1 MRIGVFTDL
10 HLGLVQYGL
19 KEREED
25 FYNQYDKAIQTFVD
39 AKVDIVV
46 TAGDIFDKPRP
57 SPKALEVFTN
67 GLNIL
72 KENDIQVLNIIGNH
86 SMVKSSDFV
95 TADEFIK
102 VTGLEDSYILL
113 DEDNTFT
120 QGDTTIVGLPY
131 HYNTELSELIEKI
144 NHLNDKVKGTKHNIL
159 VLHQEFK
166 EFCNYTGAELSIN
179 DINVENF
186 DLIIC
191 GHIHE
196 KKLIQVSEDTIFLQ
210 PGSLERSSIAEAKD
224 EENNGKGV
232 FIFDSEDIN
241 IDTISNGFIR
251 LKPERKFLIADM
263 YMNEKEDFDNIKN
276 EILTSVNE
284 YSHSPILFLTVHDK
298 TQSYNRFIDLTGD
311 LKSEFLTV
319 HFNYFDE
326 SNIESEEIITSA
338 DDIPTPREALR
349 LALNPLDED
358 EAKLGLDMYD
368 LLKDGKD
375 AKKIL
380 DDFLEKR
387 IEENRKKVEE
397 NPYEAEI
404 RELEEFFEN
413 L

>member
-25 FYNQYDKAIQTFVD
+25 FYNQYNKAIQTFVN

-72 KENDIQVLNIIGNH
+72 KENNIQVLNIIGNH

-120 QGDTTIVGLPY
+120 QKDTTIVGLPY

-144 NHLNDKVKGTKHNIL
+144 NNLNDKVKDTKHNIL

-196 KKLIQVSEDTIFLQ
+196 RKLIQVSEDTIFLQ

-241 IDTISNGFIR
+241 MDTIANGFIR

-263 YMNEKEDFDNIKN
+263 YMNEKEDFDSIKN

-298 TQSYNRFIDLTGD
+298 LNLIIDL
-311 LKSEFLTV
+311 L
-319 HFNYFDE
+319 
-326 SNIESEEIITSA
+326 I
-338 DDIPTPREALR
+338 
-349 LALNPLDED
+349 
-358 EAKLGLDMYD
+358 
-368 LLKDGKD
+368 
-375 AKKIL
+375 
-380 DDFLEKR
+380 
-387 IEENRKKVEE
+387 
-397 NPYEAEI
+397 
-404 RELEEFFEN
+404 
-413 L
+413 